1 VNPACIAKRLRTAL
15 LIIAV
20 LAVSAACGRANA
32 QSSPSLYIY
41 STLDALLAGA
51 YDGDLT
57 IRELSGKG
65 DLGIGTFNR
74 LDGEMVAV
82 DGVFYH
88 AKADGSVV
96 VADPQDRTPLAYVTR
111 FHPTQN
117 IKAESALPLAKLE
130 RWLDS
135 RLANPNLFY
144 AIRIEGEFR
153 DVSVR
158 AIAPQMKPYKP
169 LAEVFKTQSVH
180 DYPTTRGTLIGIRS
194 PAFSKGISVQGYH
207 WHYLTADRQHGGH
220 VLALTLVAGSA
231 MVEAIQRVN
240 LELPDNEAFA
250 HADQTKDRSEETRR
264 VEGK

>member
-1 VNPACIAKRLRTAL
+1 MNPVRITKRLRAAL
-15 LIIAV
+15 LL
-20 LAVSAACGRANA
+20 LAALAISAACGRAIA
-32 QSSPSLYIY
+32 QATPSLYIY
-41 STLDALLAGA
+41 STLDALLAGT

-57 IRELSGKG
+57 VRDLSAKG

-88 AKADGSVV
+88 AMADGSVV
-96 VADPQDRTPLAYVTR
+96 VADPMDQTPLAYVTR
-111 FHPTQN
+111 FHPTQSF
-117 IKAESALPLAKLE
+117 KDETTLQLAELE
-130 RWLDS
+130 KWLDN

-144 AIRIEGEFR
+144 AVRIEGEFR

-158 AIAPQMKPYKP
+158 AIAPQVKPYKP

-180 DYPTTRGTLIGIRS
+180 TYPATRGTLIGIRS
-194 PAFSKGISVQGYH
+194 PAFSKGISVPGYH

-220 VLALTLVAGSA
+220 VLALTLVEGSA
-231 MVEAIQRVN
+231 KVESIQRVN
-240 LELPDNEAFA
+240 LELPGNEAFA

>member
-1 VNPACIAKRLRTAL
+1 MRIACRAPAAL
-15 LIIAV
+15 LLMAA
-20 LAVSAACGRANA
+20 LAISAACGRANA
-32 QSSPSLYIY
+32 QTAPSLYVY
-41 STLDALLAGA
+41 STLDALLAGT
-51 YDGDLT
+51 YDGELT
-57 IRELSGKG
+57 IKQLSGKG

-88 AKADGSVV
+88 AKSDGSVV

-111 FHPTQN
+111 FHPTRN
-117 IKAESALPLAKLE
+117 LKAESVLPLAELE
-130 RWLDS
+130 TWLDS

-144 AIRIEGEFR
+144 AVRIEGVFR

-158 AIAPQMKPYKP
+158 AIAPQVKPYKP
-169 LAEVFKTQSVH
+169 LAEVFKTQSIH

-194 PAFSKGISVQGYH
+194 PAFSKGIALPGYH

-231 MVEAIQRVN
+231 QVEAIRQMN
-240 LELPDNEAFA
+240 LELPGNEAFA